1 MKTKLIGVTR
11 NNSDGTSRQKLL
23 AKAKEGDALYFEVE
37 TTQKGEKQI
46 AVYNDYDQ
54 QLGYLMGK
62 YSYLAGY
69 IESEEEFFPVI
80 AKITGGDGNKSFGC
94 NIDIPEL
101 DEYGD
106 YCPSDDD
113 DDDEYEQEE
122 DAPSPPLTKN
132 QWLTIIGVILFVLY
146 LLSRMIHLKN

>member
-1 MKTKLIGVTR
+1 MRTKLIGVTK
-11 NNSDGTSRQKLL
+11 NNPDGTNRQKLL

-37 TTQKGEKQI
+37 TTPKKEKQI
-46 AVYNDYDQ
+46 AVFNYQDQ

-69 IESEEEFFPVI
+69 IENEEEFSPVV
-80 AKITGGDGNKSFGC
+80 AKITGGDGNKSYGC

-106 YCPSDDD
+106 YCPPDDN
-113 DDDEYEQEE
+113 DDDEGDEEE
-122 DAPSPPLTKN
+122 DVPPAPLTPK
-132 QWLTIIGVILFVLY
+132 QCLIILGIISFVLF
-146 LLSRMIHLKN
+146 LLSRIIHFK